1 MAVLNTYY
9 NVQTFSG
16 DTSVLKYPLSLYNN
30 PNIIRSISGPIQFYW
45 KYDNSY
51 ENYYKVTINSGDGDI
66 YCFPF
71 RIESTENNIRRVRV
85 GCIIFS
91 DQVFNLT
98 VDEKYR
104 SFSPTSSTSNASTFT
119 DSDGNTLY
127 GGVYA
132 RSGIYLDY
140 YSGDIYT
147 DPADDPLTT
156 VGFNDL
162 STWWDTAIA
171 TAPVQNNPPLWFRMD
186 LGYMLVTLEPVV
198 PDDPYE
204 GIPDSDVD
212 GGGGDFDDS
221 SIPIDFPSLP
231 AISVADGGFVTIY
244 TPTLAQIKDV
254 NNYLWQVYDPDP
266 SITLPRILGSIMDIF
281 IGLSILPITIPSTNT
296 KQVLLGGHA
305 TGLNLPVADSQFID
319 VSFGTLEI
327 KTGTGGSYLD
337 YSPYTKA
344 QIFLPYIGF
353 RDISIDDIMGKTLE
367 LRYRVDIV
375 SGACL
380 ALLKCGTSV
389 LYQWTGNCAINIP
402 LTGVDYTNTYRSA
415 LSAVGHIGQV
425 VAGVAGTVATGGA
438 AAPIGLGVAGNG
450 LAGLASDAL
459 SAKPEYPRSGS
470 LGGPAGVMGHQMA
483 YICLTR
489 PNVIKPKNQQG
500 FVGYPCFITYT
511 ISDLEG
517 QGFTQFSD
525 VILDG
530 VELTREE
537 VEELAR
543 ILKGG
548 VYL

>member
-1 MAVLNTYY
+1 MAVLNFYY
-9 NVQTFSG
+9 NVQSFAG

-30 PNIIRSISGPIQFYW
+30 PNIIKSISGPIQFYW
-45 KYDNSY
+45 QYNGSY
-51 ENYYKVTINSGDGDI
+51 ENYYKITINSGDGDI
-66 YCFPF
+66 YNFPF
-71 RIESTENNIRRVRV
+71 RYEWTQNNVRFCRV

-98 VDEKYR
+98 VEER
-104 SFSPTSSTSNASTFT
+104 FQSSTPTTNTSNAVTFA
-119 DSDGNTLY
+119 DSNGNTLY
-127 GGVYA
+127 GGVY
-132 RSGIYLDY
+132 SSQVLNLDQ
-140 YSGDIYT
+140 YSGGIYT

-156 VGFNDL
+156 VGFNEI
-162 STWWDTAIA
+162 STWYA
-171 TAPVQNNPPLWFRMD
+171 TARTEAPTQINPPLWFRMD
-186 LGYMLVTLEPVV
+186 LGYMLVTLEPVI
-198 PDDPYE
+198 PDDPYD

-212 GGGGDFDDS
+212 GGGGDFDDN
-221 SIPIDFPSLP
+221 SIPVDFPPLP

-244 TPTLAQIKDV
+244 TPTLAQIKSV

-281 IGLSILPITIPSTNT
+281 IGLSILPITIPSTST

-305 TGLNLPVADSQFID
+305 TGLNLPVADSQFVD
-319 VSFGTLEI
+319 VSFGTLDI

-353 RDISIDDIMGKTLE
+353 REISIDDIMGKTLE

-425 VAGVAGTVATGGA
+425 VAGVVGTAATGGA
-438 AAPIGLGVAGNG
+438 GAALGLGVAGNG

-459 SAKPEYPRSGS
+459 NAKPEYPRSGS

-483 YICLTR
+483 YVCLSR
-489 PNVIKPKNQQG
+489 PDIVKPKNQQA

-511 ISDLEG
+511 INDLEG

-530 VELTREE
+530 VELTKEE
-537 VEELAR
+537 VEELAG